1 MRRTGGL
8 TSMTGTIVEFI
19 LLLIAHAAAGI
30 YSSTLKYSKKIT
42 YLVWGTWVV
51 LQTGLLFFTEFVL
64 TNWALQFFVGF
75 VLSLVGQ
82 YVIFFVTTKG
92 RLAQRIFTMLTYS
105 IFFCIA
111 MSLFTM
117 IRGTFSELHWALT
130 ALIQALLL
138 LAIVIY
144 FLRYVC
150 TLCRT
155 ASKNITTGWAPLIFV
170 NIVFI
175 ITIILSSVFPV
186 RLTSFNDPAV
196 ITFVFL
202 SISIMAVY
210 PVIFSSINHMSEAAE
225 KREIETQNKLLI
237 AQIEAETA
245 QLMADSQSRHDRRHH
260 NLIMLG
266 LAKDGD
272 YESLKEYL
280 ESLVEDDNKVWGETR
295 YCENTTIN
303 MILTMYKR
311 RAKENGISVKIS
323 AKASNNIAV
332 PPQDLVIVIA
342 NLFENAINATA
353 KLKGKGK
360 NIDIQIKDNPERL
373 LIKIDNPCRANL
385 TFDETLYGIG
395 IRSVITTTTKYEGM
409 YDFTAEDGVF
419 SAKIIL
425 NLR

>member
-1 MRRTGGL
+1 
-8 TSMTGTIVEFI
+8 MTGTIVEFI

-42 YLVWGTWVV
+42 YIVWGTWVV

-92 RLAQRIFTMLTYS
+92 KLAQRIFTMLTYS

-130 ALIQALLL
+130 ALIQAVLLS
-138 LAIVIY
+138 AIVTY

-150 TLCRT
+150 TLCRE

-170 NIVFI
+170 NVVFI
-175 ITIILSSVFPV
+175 ITIILSSIFPI
-186 RLTSFNDPAV
+186 RLTSFRDPSF

-210 PVIFSSINHMSEAAE
+210 PVIFSSINNMSEAAE
-225 KREIETQNKLLI
+225 KKEVETQNKLLL
-237 AQIEAETA
+237 AQIEAESA
-245 QLMADSQSRHDRRHH
+245 MLAADSKSRHDRRHH
-260 NLIMLG
+260 NLVMLG
-266 LAKDGD
+266 LAKSGD
-272 YESLKEYL
+272 FETLTKHL
-280 ESLVEDDNKVWGETR
+280 TNLVDDDNKVWGETR
-295 YCENTTIN
+295 YCENNTVN

-311 RAKENGISVKIS
+311 RASQNGISVKIS
-323 AKASNNIAV
+323 AKASGSLAV
-332 PPQDLVIVIA
+332 PSQDLVVVIA
-342 NLFENAINATA
+342 NLFENAINEVAN
-353 KLKGKGK
+353 LKTKEGY
-360 NIDIQIKDNPERL
+360 IDIQIKDSPERL

-385 TFDETLYGIG
+385 SFDETLYGIG
-395 IRSVITTTTKYEGM
+395 IRSVIATTTKYEGM

>member
-1 MRRTGGL
+1 M
-8 TSMTGTIVEFI
+8 SMTGTIVEFI

-42 YLVWGTWVV
+42 YIVWGTWVV

-92 RLAQRIFTMLTYS
+92 KLAQRIFTMLTYS

-117 IRGTFSELHWALT
+117 IRGTFSELYWALT
-130 ALIQALLL
+130 ALIQAVLLS
-138 LAIVIY
+138 AIVTY

-150 TLCRT
+150 TLCRA

-170 NIVFI
+170 NVVFI
-175 ITIILSSVFPV
+175 ITIILSSVFPI
-186 RLTSFNDPAV
+186 RLTSFRDPSF

-210 PVIFSSINHMSEAAE
+210 PVIFSSINNMSEAAE
-225 KREIETQNKLLI
+225 KREVETQNKLLV
-237 AQIEAETA
+237 AQIEAESA
-245 QLMADSQSRHDRRHH
+245 QLAADSKSRHDRRHH
-260 NLIMLG
+260 NLVMLG
-266 LAKDGD
+266 LAKSGD
-272 YESLKEYL
+272 FETLTKHL
-280 ESLVEDDNKVWGETR
+280 TNLVDDDNKVWGETR
-295 YCENTTIN
+295 YCENNTVN

-311 RAKENGISVKIS
+311 RASQNGISVKIS
-323 AKASNNIAV
+323 AKASGSLAV
-332 PPQDLVIVIA
+332 PPQDLVVVIA
-342 NLFENAINATA
+342 NLFENAINEVAN
-353 KLKGKGK
+353 LKSKEGY
-360 NIDIQIKDNPERL
+360 IDIQIKDSPERL

-385 TFDETLYGIG
+385 TFDENLYGIG
-395 IRSVITTTTKYEGM
+395 IRSVISTTSKYEGM

-425 NLR
+425 NLK

>member
-1 MRRTGGL
+1 MH
-8 TSMTGTIVEFI
+8 GTIIQFI
-19 LLLIAHAAAGI
+19 FLLIAHAAAGI

-42 YLVWGTWVV
+42 YIIWGAWVV
-51 LQTGLLFFTEFVL
+51 LQTGLLFYAEFVV
-64 TNWALQFFVGF
+64 TNWTLQFFIGF

-92 RLAQRIFTMLTYS
+92 RLAQRIFTILTYS

-111 MSLFTM
+111 MTLFTM
-117 IRGTFSELHWALT
+117 ISGTFSELHWTLT
-130 ALIQALLL
+130 TFIQAVLL
-138 LAIVIY
+138 LAIVAY

-150 TLCRT
+150 TLCRA

-170 NIVFI
+170 NVVFI

-186 RLTSFNDPAV
+186 KLISFRDPGV

-202 SISIMAVY
+202 CISIMAVY
-210 PVIFSSINHMSEAAE
+210 PVIFSSINNMSEAAE
-225 KREIETQNKLLI
+225 KRAVETQNKLLL
-237 AQIEAETA
+237 AQIEAESA
-245 QLMADSQSRHDRRHH
+245 QLAADSQSRHDRRHH
-260 NLIMLG
+260 NLVLLEFANNNDI
-266 LAKDGD
+266 
-272 YESLKEYL
+272 ESVREYL
-280 ESLVEDDNKVWGETR
+280 KNLVDSDSEVWGDVR
-295 YCENTTIN
+295 YCENNTVN

-311 RAKENGISVKIS
+311 RASQNGISVKIS
-323 AKASNNIAV
+323 AKASNRLAV
-332 PPQDLVIVIA
+332 PPQDLVVVIA
-342 NLFENAINATA
+342 NLFENAINEVAN
-353 KLKGKGK
+353 LKSKDGH
-360 NIDIQIKDNPERL
+360 IDIQIKDSPERL

-395 IRSVITTTTKYEGM
+395 IRSVISTTNKYEGM

>member
-1 MRRTGGL
+1 
-8 TSMTGTIVEFI
+8 MTGTIVEFI

-42 YLVWGTWVV
+42 YIVWGAWVV

-64 TNWALQFFVGF
+64 TNWALRFFVGF

-105 IFFCIA
+105 IFFCIV
-111 MSLFTM
+111 MSLLTM
-117 IRGTFSELHWALT
+117 ISGTFSELHWAFT
-130 ALIQALLL
+130 ALIEAVLLS
-138 LAIVIY
+138 AIVTY

-150 TLCRT
+150 TLCRA

-186 RLTSFNDPAV
+186 RLTSINDPAV

-202 SISIMAVY
+202 SFSIMAVY
-210 PVIFSSINHMSEAAE
+210 PVIFSSINHMSEAAD
-225 KREIETQNKLLI
+225 KREIETQNKLLV

-245 QLMADSQSRHDRRHH
+245 QLVADSQSRHDRRHH
-260 NLIMLG
+260 NFIMLG
-266 LAKDGD
+266 LAKNGD

-280 ESLVEDDNKVWGETR
+280 TNLVDDDNKVWGETR
-295 YCENTTIN
+295 YCENTTVN

-323 AKASNNIAV
+323 AKASGSRAV

-353 KLKGKGK
+353 KLKGNGR

-385 TFDETLYGIG
+385 SFDETLYGIG
-395 IRSVITTTTKYEGM
+395 IRSVITTTNKYEGM

>member
-1 MRRTGGL
+1 MI
-8 TSMTGTIVEFI
+8 GTIVEFI

-30 YSSTLKYSKKIT
+30 YSSTLKFSKKIT
-42 YLVWGTWVV
+42 YIIWGTWIAM
-51 LQTGLLFFTEFVL
+51 QTGLLFFTEFVL

-82 YVIFFVTTKG
+82 YVIFFATTKG
-92 RLAQRIFTMLTYS
+92 RLAQRIFTILTYS
-105 IFFCIA
+105 IFFCIV

-130 ALIQALLL
+130 ALIQAVLL
-138 LAIVIY
+138 LAIVTY

-150 TLCRT
+150 TLCRA
-155 ASKNITTGWAPLIFV
+155 ASKNITTGWTPLIFV
-170 NIVFI
+170 NTVFI
-175 ITIILSSVFPV
+175 ITIILSSIFPV

-225 KREIETQNKLLI
+225 KREVETQNKLLV
-237 AQIEAETA
+237 AQIEAESA
-245 QLMADSQSRHDRRHH
+245 QLVADSQSRHDRRHH

-272 YESLKEYL
+272 YENLQEYL

-323 AKASNNIAV
+323 AKASSNLAI
-332 PPQDLVIVIA
+332 PPHDLVIVIA

-385 TFDETLYGIG
+385 SFDETLYGIG
-395 IRSVITTTTKYEGM
+395 IRSVITTTNKYEGM

>member
-1 MRRTGGL
+1 MI
-8 TSMTGTIVEFI
+8 GTIVEFI

-30 YSSTLKYSKKIT
+30 YSSTLKFSKKIT
-42 YLVWGTWVV
+42 YIIWGTWIAV
-51 LQTGLLFFTEFVL
+51 QTGLLFFTEFVL
-64 TNWALQFFVGF
+64 TNWTLQFFVGF

-82 YVIFFVTTKG
+82 YVIFFATTKG

-111 MSLFTM
+111 MSFFTM
-117 IRGTFSELHWALT
+117 IRGTFSELHPALT
-130 ALIQALLL
+130 ALIQAVLLF
-138 LAIVIY
+138 AIVTY

-150 TLCRT
+150 TLCLAT
-155 ASKNITTGWAPLIFV
+155 SKNITTGWTPLIFV
-170 NIVFI
+170 NTVFI

-210 PVIFSSINHMSEAAE
+210 PVVFSSINHMSEAAE
-225 KREIETQNKLLI
+225 KREVETQNKLLV

-245 QLMADSQSRHDRRHH
+245 QLVADSQSRHDRRHH

-280 ESLVEDDNKVWGETR
+280 ESLVDDDNKVWGETR

-323 AKASNNIAV
+323 AKASNNLAV

-353 KLKGKGK
+353 KLNGKGR
-360 NIDIQIKDNPERL
+360 NIDIQIKDSPERL
-373 LIKIDNPCRANL
+373 LIKIDNLCRANL
-385 TFDETLYGIG
+385 SFDETLYGIG
-395 IRSVITTTTKYEGM
+395 IRSVIATTTKYEGM

>member
-1 MRRTGGL
+1 
-8 TSMTGTIVEFI
+8 MTETIVEFI

-42 YLVWGTWVV
+42 YIVWGAWVV

-105 IFFCIA
+105 IFFCIV
-111 MSLFTM
+111 MSLLTM

-130 ALIQALLL
+130 ALIQAVLLS
-138 LAIVIY
+138 AIVTY

-150 TLCRT
+150 TLCRA
-155 ASKNITTGWAPLIFV
+155 ASKNITTGWAPLILV
-170 NIVFI
+170 NVVFI
-175 ITIILSSVFPV
+175 ITIILSSVFPI
-186 RLTSFNDPAV
+186 RLTSFRDPSF

-225 KREIETQNKLLI
+225 KREVETQNKLLV
-237 AQIEAETA
+237 AQIEAESA
-245 QLMADSQSRHDRRHH
+245 QLAADSKSRHDRRHH
-260 NLIMLG
+260 NLVMLG
-266 LAKDGD
+266 LAKSGD
-272 YESLKEYL
+272 FETLTKHL
-280 ESLVEDDNKVWGETR
+280 TNLVDDDNKVWGETR
-295 YCENTTIN
+295 YCENNTVN

-311 RAKENGISVKIS
+311 RASQNGISVKIS
-323 AKASNNIAV
+323 AKASGSLAV
-332 PPQDLVIVIA
+332 PPQDLVVVIA
-342 NLFENAINATA
+342 NLFENAINEVAN
-353 KLKGKGK
+353 LKSKEGYI
-360 NIDIQIKDNPERL
+360 NIQIKDSPERL

-395 IRSVITTTTKYEGM
+395 IRSVISTTSKYEGM

>member
-1 MRRTGGL
+1 MYCLAIDIGASSGRHILGEYKNGNIEMTEIYRFENGFTEKDGFLSWDTEYL
-8 TSMTGTIVEFI
+8 TKSVVEGIKKCSEIGKIPQTVAIDTWGVDYVLLDKDEKEI
-19 LLLIAHAAAGI
+19 LPAVSYRDPRNVGI
-30 YSSTLKYSKKIT
+30 PEKVEKIISLSELYKIT
-42 YLVWGTWVV
+42 GIPKQNYNTIYQLFCDKESGKLDKAEHLLMMPEYL
-51 LQTGLLFFTEFVL
+51 
-64 TNWALQFFVGF
+64 
-75 VLSLVGQ
+75 S
-82 YVIFFVTTKG
+82 
-92 RLAQRIFTMLTYS
+92 
-105 IFFCIA
+105 
-111 MSLFTM
+111 
-117 IRGTFSELHWALT
+117 
-130 ALIQALLL
+130 
-138 LAIVIY
+138 
-144 FLRYVC
+144 
-150 TLCRT
+150 
-155 ASKNITTGWAPLIFV
+155 
-170 NIVFI
+170 
-175 ITIILSSVFPV
+175 
-186 RLTSFNDPAV
+186 
-196 ITFVFL
+196 
-202 SISIMAVY
+202 Y

-225 KREIETQNKLLI
+225 KREVETQNKLLV

-245 QLMADSQSRHDRRHH
+245 QLAADSQSRHDRRHH
-260 NLIMLG
+260 NFIMLG
-266 LAKDGD
+266 LVRNGD

-280 ESLVEDDNKVWGETR
+280 ESLVDDDNKVWGETR

-323 AKASNNIAV
+323 AKASNNLAV

-353 KLKGKGK
+353 KLNGKGK

-385 TFDETLYGIG
+385 SFDEMLYGIG

>member
-1 MRRTGGL
+1 
-8 TSMTGTIVEFI
+8 MTGTIVEFI

-42 YLVWGTWVV
+42 YIVWGTWVV

-92 RLAQRIFTMLTYS
+92 KLAQRIFTMLTYS

-111 MSLFTM
+111 MSLITM

-130 ALIQALLL
+130 AIIEAVLLS
-138 LAIVIY
+138 AIVTY

-150 TLCRT
+150 TLCRA

-170 NIVFI
+170 NVVFI
-175 ITIILSSVFPV
+175 ITIILSSIFPV
-186 RLTSFNDPAV
+186 RLTSFRDPSF

-210 PVIFSSINHMSEAAE
+210 PVIFSSINNMSEAAE
-225 KREIETQNKLLI
+225 KREVETQNKLLV
-237 AQIEAETA
+237 AQIEAESA
-245 QLMADSQSRHDRRHH
+245 QLAADSKSRHDRRHH
-260 NLIMLG
+260 NLVMLG
-266 LAKDGD
+266 LAKSGD
-272 YESLKEYL
+272 FETLTKHL
-280 ESLVEDDNKVWGETR
+280 TNLVDDDNKVWGETR
-295 YCENTTIN
+295 YCENNTVN

-311 RAKENGISVKIS
+311 RASQNGISVKIS
-323 AKASNNIAV
+323 AKASGSLAV
-332 PPQDLVIVIA
+332 PPQDLVVVIA
-342 NLFENAINATA
+342 NLFENAINEVAN
-353 KLKGKGK
+353 LKSKEGY
-360 NIDIQIKDNPERL
+360 IDIQIKDSPERL

-385 TFDETLYGIG
+385 TFDENLYGIG
-395 IRSVITTTTKYEGM
+395 IRSVISTTSKYEGM

-425 NLR
+425 NLK

>member
-1 MRRTGGL
+1 MI
-8 TSMTGTIVEFI
+8 GTIVEFI

-30 YSSTLKYSKKIT
+30 YSSTLKFSKKIT
-42 YLVWGTWVV
+42 YIIWGTWIAI
-51 LQTGLLFFTEFVL
+51 QTGLLFFTEFVL

-117 IRGTFSELHWALT
+117 IRGTFSELHWAIT
-130 ALIQALLL
+130 ALIQAVLL
-138 LAIVIY
+138 LAIVTY

-150 TLCRT
+150 TLCRA

-170 NIVFI
+170 NTVFI

-225 KREIETQNKLLI
+225 KRAVETQNKLLI

-245 QLMADSQSRHDRRHH
+245 QLAADSQSRHDRRHH
-260 NLIMLG
+260 NSVMLEF
-266 LAKDGD
+266 ANNNDI
-272 YESLKEYL
+272 ESVREYL
-280 ESLVEDDNKVWGETR
+280 KSLVESDNEVWGEVR
-295 YCENTTIN
+295 HCDNTTIN
-303 MILTMYKR
+303 TVLTVYER
-311 RAKENGISVKIS
+311 RARESGISVKIS
-323 AKASNNIAV
+323 AKASRDLEV
-332 PPQDLVIVIA
+332 SPQDLVIVIA
-342 NLFENAINATA
+342 NLFENAIHAA
-353 KLKGKGK
+353 QKHKGQKKL
-360 NIDIQIKDNPERL
+360 IDIIIKSNAQRL
-373 LIKIDNPCRANL
+373 LIKVENPCRNNL
-385 TFDETLYGIG
+385 IFDETLYGVG
-395 IRSVITTTTKYEGM
+395 IHSVIATTNKYEGM
-409 YDFTAEDGVF
+409 YDFSAEDGIF
-419 SAKIIL
+419 SAKISL
-425 NLR
+425 NLK

>member
-1 MRRTGGL
+1 
-8 TSMTGTIVEFI
+8 MTGTIVEFI

-42 YLVWGTWVV
+42 YLIWGTWVV
-51 LQTGLLFFTEFVL
+51 LQTGLLLFTEFVL

-92 RLAQRIFTMLTYS
+92 KLAQRIFTMLTYS
-105 IFFCIA
+105 IFFCIV

-117 IRGTFSELHWALT
+117 VRGTFDDLHWVFMT
-130 ALIQALLL
+130 LIQAVLLS
-138 LAIVIY
+138 AIVTY
-144 FLRYVC
+144 FLCYVC
-150 TLCRT
+150 TLCRA
-155 ASKNITTGWAPLIFV
+155 ASKNITTGWAQLIFV

-175 ITIILSSVFPV
+175 ITITLSSVFPV

-202 SISIMAVY
+202 SIFIMAVY
-210 PVIFSSINHMSEAAE
+210 PVVFSSINHMSEAAE
-225 KREIETQNKLLI
+225 KREVETQNKLLV

-245 QLMADSQSRHDRRHH
+245 QLVADSQSRHDRRHH

-280 ESLVEDDNKVWGETR
+280 ESLVDDDNKVWGETR

-323 AKASNNIAV
+323 AKASNNLAV
-332 PPQDLVIVIA
+332 LPQDLVIVIA

-353 KLKGKGK
+353 KLKGKGR
-360 NIDIQIKDNPERL
+360 NIDIQIKDSPERL

-385 TFDETLYGIG
+385 SFDETLYGIG
-395 IRSVITTTTKYEGM
+395 IRSVIATTTKYEGM

>member
-1 MRRTGGL
+1 
-8 TSMTGTIVEFI
+8 MTGTIVEFI
-19 LLLIAHAAAGI
+19 LLLVAHAAAGI

-42 YLVWGTWVV
+42 YIVWGTWVV

-82 YVIFFVTTKG
+82 YVIFFATTKG

-130 ALIQALLL
+130 SLIQAVLLS
-138 LAIVIY
+138 AIVIY

-150 TLCRT
+150 TLCRA

-175 ITIILSSVFPV
+175 ITIILSSVFPI
-186 RLTSFNDPAV
+186 RLTSFRDPSF

-225 KREIETQNKLLI
+225 KREVETQNKLLV

-245 QLMADSQSRHDRRHH
+245 QLAADSKSRHDRRHH
-260 NLIMLG
+260 NLVMLG
-266 LAKDGD
+266 LAKSGD
-272 YESLKEYL
+272 FETLTKHL
-280 ESLVEDDNKVWGETR
+280 TNLVDDDNKVWGETR
-295 YCENTTIN
+295 YCENNTVN

-311 RAKENGISVKIS
+311 RASQNGISVKIS
-323 AKASNNIAV
+323 AKASGSLAV
-332 PPQDLVIVIA
+332 PPQDLVVVIA
-342 NLFENAINATA
+342 NLFENAINEVAN
-353 KLKGKGK
+353 LKSKEGY
-360 NIDIQIKDNPERL
+360 IDIQIKDSPERL

-395 IRSVITTTTKYEGM
+395 IRSVISTTSKYEGM
-409 YDFTAEDGVF
+409 YDFTAENGIF

-425 NLR
+425 NLK

>member
-1 MRRTGGL
+1 
-8 TSMTGTIVEFI
+8 MTGTIVEFI

-130 ALIQALLL
+130 ALIEAVLLS
-138 LAIVIY
+138 AIVIY

-150 TLCRT
+150 TLCRA

-170 NIVFI
+170 NVVFI

-186 RLTSFNDPAV
+186 RLTSFRDPSF

-210 PVIFSSINHMSEAAE
+210 PVIFSSINNMSEAAE
-225 KREIETQNKLLI
+225 KREVETQNKLLV

-245 QLMADSQSRHDRRHH
+245 QLAADSKSRHDRRHH
-260 NLIMLG
+260 NLVMLG
-266 LAKDGD
+266 LAKSGD
-272 YESLKEYL
+272 L
-280 ESLVEDDNKVWGETR
+280 ETLTKHLTNLVDDDNKVWGEIR
-295 YCENTTIN
+295 YCENNTVN

-311 RAKENGISVKIS
+311 RASQNGISVKIS
-323 AKASNNIAV
+323 AKASGSLAV
-332 PPQDLVIVIA
+332 PPQDLVVVIA
-342 NLFENAINATA
+342 NLFENAINEVAN
-353 KLKGKGK
+353 LKSKEGY
-360 NIDIQIKDNPERL
+360 IDILIKDSPERL

-385 TFDETLYGIG
+385 TFDENLYGIG
-395 IRSVITTTTKYEGM
+395 IRSVISTTSKYEGM

-425 NLR
+425 NLK

>member
-1 MRRTGGL
+1 
-8 TSMTGTIVEFI
+8 MTGTIVEFI
-19 LLLIAHAAAGI
+19 LLLVAHAAAGI

-42 YLVWGTWVV
+42 YIVWGTWVV

-92 RLAQRIFTMLTYS
+92 KLAQRIFTMLTYS

-117 IRGTFSELHWALT
+117 MRGTFSELHWALT
-130 ALIQALLL
+130 ALIQAVLLS
-138 LAIVIY
+138 AIVTY

-170 NIVFI
+170 NVVFI
-175 ITIILSSVFPV
+175 ITIILSSVFPI
-186 RLTSFNDPAV
+186 RLTSFRDPSF

-210 PVIFSSINHMSEAAE
+210 PVIFSSINNMSEAAE
-225 KREIETQNKLLI
+225 KREVETQNKLLV
-237 AQIEAETA
+237 AQIEAESA
-245 QLMADSQSRHDRRHH
+245 MLAADSKSRHDRRHH
-260 NLIMLG
+260 NLVMLG
-266 LAKDGD
+266 LAKSGD
-272 YESLKEYL
+272 FETLTKHL
-280 ESLVEDDNKVWGETR
+280 TNLVDDDNKVWGETR
-295 YCENTTIN
+295 YCENNTVN

-311 RAKENGISVKIS
+311 RASQNGISVKIS
-323 AKASNNIAV
+323 AKASAVLAV
-332 PPQDLVIVIA
+332 PPQDLVVVIA
-342 NLFENAINATA
+342 NLFENAINEVAN
-353 KLKGKGK
+353 LKSKEGY
-360 NIDIQIKDNPERL
+360 IDIQIKDSPERL

-385 TFDETLYGIG
+385 TFDENLYGIG
-395 IRSVITTTTKYEGM
+395 IRSVISTTSKYEGM

-425 NLR
+425 NLK

>member
-1 MRRTGGL
+1 
-8 TSMTGTIVEFI
+8 MTGTIVEFI

-42 YLVWGTWVV
+42 YIVWGTWVV

-130 ALIQALLL
+130 ALIQAVLLS
-138 LAIVIY
+138 AIVTY

-150 TLCRT
+150 TLCRA
-155 ASKNITTGWAPLIFV
+155 ASKNIKAGWAPLIFV
-170 NIVFI
+170 NVVFI
-175 ITIILSSVFPV
+175 ITIILSSVFPI
-186 RLTSFNDPAV
+186 RLTSFRDPSF

-210 PVIFSSINHMSEAAE
+210 PVIFSSINNMSEAAE
-225 KREIETQNKLLI
+225 KREVETQNKLLV
-237 AQIEAETA
+237 AQIEAESA
-245 QLMADSQSRHDRRHH
+245 QLAADSKSRHDRRHH
-260 NLIMLG
+260 NLVMLG
-266 LAKDGD
+266 LAKSGD
-272 YESLKEYL
+272 L
-280 ESLVEDDNKVWGETR
+280 ETLTKHLTNLVDDDNKVWGETR
-295 YCENTTIN
+295 YCENNTVN

-311 RAKENGISVKIS
+311 RASQNGISVKIS
-323 AKASNNIAV
+323 AKASGSLAV
-332 PPQDLVIVIA
+332 PPQDLVVVIA
-342 NLFENAINATA
+342 NLFENAINEVAS
-353 KLKGKGK
+353 LKSDEGY
-360 NIDIQIKDNPERL
+360 IDIQIKDSPERL

-385 TFDETLYGIG
+385 IFDENLYGIG
-395 IRSVITTTTKYEGM
+395 IRSVISTTSKYEGM

-419 SAKIIL
+419 SSKIIL